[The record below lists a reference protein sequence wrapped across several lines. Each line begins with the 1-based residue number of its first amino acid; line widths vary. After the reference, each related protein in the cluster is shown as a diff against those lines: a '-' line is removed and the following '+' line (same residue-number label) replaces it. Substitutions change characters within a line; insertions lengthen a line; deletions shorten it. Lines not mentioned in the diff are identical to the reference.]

1 MSITVLFWDTAE
13 SNARNHLKSR
23 RHLRSKQTF
32 SRQTMKSGQQA
43 VCRVF
48 RSRSQMARWDVSPGR
63 EGRPLPKRATLKRV
77 TMHLRPRYSSRT
89 SCQPTP
95 TWNLGTQSVLRF
107 CPSIFPSSRQGVF
120 SLERH
125 AAVSHVA
132 HKRTGNWSSPYN
144 CLVFLYTTQK
154 SYFP

>member
-1 MSITVLFWDTAE
+1 MLITVLFWDTAE

-32 SRQTMKSGQQA
+32 SRQTMESGQQA

-48 RSRSQMARWDVSPGR
+48 RSRSQMARWDVSGKGR
-63 EGRPLPKRATLKRV
+63 AAFAEARDFETRDDAPSP
-77 TMHLRPRYSSRT
+77 PSSRT

-95 TWNLGTQSVLRF
+95 TWGLGTQSVLRF

-125 AAVSHVA
+125 ARVSHVA
-132 HKRTGNWSSPYN
+132 HKRTGNGSSPYN